1 MRTNMTISRYWKSLI
16 HLVLILFV
24 ITSCE
29 DTSEKPVLPDEEAFI
44 APELLFEPGD
54 PVTLLPENDPDN
66 LYEITWRNADYGIN
80 VSIRYDVEIS
90 DTEDFDDA
98 VRTLVVAE
106 GRGASE
112 TRSVNVTVKQMNDAM
127 LALGLPAFEQHNV
140 YFRIKSTINGL
151 TVSPL
156 YSNVVMARI
165 TGYRT
170 SECGNFCSVG
180 IIGSATPGG
189 WDTDTDMRLLDPTGV
204 DRSTWTVTI
213 YLTGGGAVK
222 FRAMDSWDTNWGSN
236 DFPTG
241 VGVQNGPDIP
251 ISSSGY
257 YRVTFND
264 ESGSYSFVPVSST
277 FSQIG
282 VIGTGVGGW
291 SDSDEKFL
299 TQSAPTGPG
308 AHIWTGTINFSAGE
322 VKFRADASWSTNWG
336 ETTYPSGYG
345 IGNGPNIPIPTGGTY
360 FVYFNSASGEYMI
373 GPVANGTPYG
383 TVGMIGPAT
392 PNGWGGPDENLIKNP
407 ANPYKFSRVFPLV
420 DGDLK
425 FRADDDWAV
434 NWGASTFPGGI
445 GVQGGANIPAQAG
458 TYFITFNSLTG
469 EYYFLK

>member
-1 MRTNMTISRYWKSLI
+1 MRVNMNIVKFWKGI
-16 HLVLILFV
+16 THLMVVFFILA
-24 ITSCE
+24 SCE
-29 DTSEKPVLPDEEAFI
+29 DNEQKPVLPSEDTFV
-44 APELLFEPGD
+44 APVLLFEPGT
-54 PVTLLPENDPDN
+54 PKVLLPENDPN
-66 LYEITWRNADYGIN
+66 LLYEISWENADYGVN

-90 DTEDFDDA
+90 DTDDFSGA

-106 GRGASE
+106 GRGSSGVR
-112 TRSVNVTVKQMNDAM
+112 TVNVTVKQMNDAM
-127 LALGLPAFEQHNV
+127 LALGLSAFEQHDV
-140 YFRIKSTINGL
+140 YFRVKSTVNGITL
-151 TVSPL
+151 TPL
-156 YSNVVMARI
+156 YSNVVMASI

-189 WDTDTDMRLLDPTGV
+189 WTTDTDMRLVDPTGV

-213 YLTGGGAVK
+213 YLTAGGQVK

-236 DFPTG
+236 TFPSG

-251 ISSSGY
+251 ISTSGY
-257 YRVTFND
+257 YRVVFND
-264 ESGSYSFVPVSST
+264 ETGSYSFNLVSGT
-277 FSQIG
+277 YSQIG

-299 TQSAPTGPG
+299 TQSGPTGAA

-322 VKFRADASWSTNWG
+322 VKFRADAGWTTNWG
-336 ETTYPSGYG
+336 DTTYPSGYG
-345 IGNGPNIPIPTGGTY
+345 VGNGPNIPIPTAGTY

-373 GPVANGTPYG
+373 GPVANGTPYSS
-383 TVGMIGPAT
+383 VGMIGPAT
-392 PNGWGGPDENLIKNP
+392 PNGWGGPDENLIQNP
-407 ANPYKFSRVFPLV
+407 ANPYKFSRVFTLV

-445 GVQGGANIPAQAG
+445 GVQNGANIPGQAG